1 MAARQAAIASFDRT
15 FARAEAFAAELA
27 RDLDRCAAI
36 QAVMA
41 REFAA
46 YS

>member
-15 FARAEAFAAELA
+15 FARAEAFAAALA
-27 RDLDRCAAI
+27 RDIDRCAALHV
-36 QAVMA
+36 VMA
-41 REFAA
+41 QELAA